1 MPVDRAVGMSSLH
14 TRNRCLAL
22 CAALAVV
29 APDLSDAQLADCS
42 QIDQGHHVDAPG
54 GCIAKSLS
62 QQVGPGQG
70 DASTPW
76 SAEYLIKR
84 DPARAIRRGRQLFQR
99 KYTVQEGLGP
109 RVSAAANGDITLV
122 RRFGAGLS
130 DSCAACHGRPRGAA
144 GHGGDVATFPDSRD
158 APHLFGLG
166 LIEMLADEMTA
177 DLRSIRA
184 QALEEVR
191 GPRAAG
197 IAGATAHRPQ
207 PPRPTVLTR
216 SLVSK
221 GVNFG
226 RIMVFADGRV
236 DTSFVRGVDPDLRVK
251 PFLHQGVTASIREF
265 VVGALQAEMGLQ
277 AWDPVLCAVTDPLN
291 PIART
296 SVAGFSYDPALDEF
310 ERPPVCAPVEDGD
323 ADGVAGEIDPA
334 IVDYLEFY
342 LLNYFK
348 PAQYRVTRRAAEG
361 SALIERVGCTSC
373 HVRDLEIRKDRR
385 VADVETVYD
394 PEHGIFNELFATVY
408 PLFTQVADG
417 DAYPQ
422 LVPAGGRFVVENIFT
437 DLKRHDLGPAFHER
451 DFDGSRITMHVTEPL
466 WGVGTTAPY
475 GHDGRSVTLDAVI
488 RRHGG
493 EAERVTQAYRAL
505 GQDAQSMI
513 IEFLQT
519 LVLFPP
525 DDTASN
531 LNPGNPG
538 SEDPQNPGNHGS
550 INLGLLFQVGYEGAE

>member
-1 MPVDRAVGMSSLH
+1 MSSPHL
-14 TRNRCLAL
+14 RRLGLAL
-22 CAALAVV
+22 CGTLALV
-29 APDLSDAQLADCS
+29 ASDLSDAQLADCS
-42 QIDQGHHVDAPG
+42 QIDRGHQIDAPG
-54 GCIAKSLS
+54 GCIAKSLL
-62 QQVGPGQG
+62 QQVGTGQG

-76 SAEYLIKR
+76 SAAYLIKR

-99 KYTVQEGLGP
+99 KYTVLEGLGP
-109 RVSAAANGDITLV
+109 RVSATASGDITLV
-122 RRFGAGLS
+122 RRLGAGLS

-177 DLRSIRA
+177 DLRRIRA

-191 GPRAAG
+191 GRRAAG
-197 IAGATAHRPQ
+197 IHGGGARRPQ
-207 PPRPTVLTR
+207 PPRPMLLTR
-216 SLVSK
+216 ALVCK
-221 GVNFG
+221 GVSFG
-226 RIMVFADGRV
+226 RITVLADGRV
-236 DTSFVRGVDPDLRVK
+236 DTSLVRGVDPDLRVR
-251 PFLHQGVTASIREF
+251 PFGHQGATASIREF

-277 AWDPVLCAVTDPLN
+277 AWDPVLCAVTDPLT
-291 PIART
+291 PVART
-296 SVAGFSYDPALDEF
+296 SSAGFSYDPALDEF
-310 ERPPVCAPVEDGD
+310 ERPPVCSSAEDGD

-342 LLNYFK
+342 LLNYFR

-361 SALIERVGCTSC
+361 SALMQRVGCTSC
-373 HVRDLEIRKDRR
+373 HVPNLEIRRDRR

-394 PEHGIFNELFATVY
+394 PEHGVFNDLFATVY

-437 DLKRHDLGPAFHER
+437 DLKRHDLGSAFDER
-451 DFDGSRITMHVTEPL
+451 DFDGTRITMHVTEPL

-488 RRHGG
+488 RRHGA
-493 EAERVTQAYRAL
+493 EAERATQAYRAL
-505 GQDAQSMI
+505 GQDEQSKI

-531 LNPGNPG
+531 LNPGKPG
-538 SEDPQNPGNHGS
+538 SDDPQNPANHGS